1 MAYLTQCIRGG
12 SAQGKAGYL
21 LKFWYDVDTVEA
33 LKNAVP
39 HTEREWRETA
49 TEWWVSEAYT
59 EQLKKLFS
67 NFEALI
73 FMQRRLL

>member
-1 MAYLTQCIRGG
+1 MAYLTQCVRGG
-12 SAQGKAGYL
+12 SSDKRTGYT
-21 LKFWYDVDTVEA
+21 LKFWYDAQVVEA
-33 LKNAVP
+33 LKSAVP
-39 HTEREWRETA
+39 HTEREWRETT

-73 FMQRRLL
+73 FRQEKLL